1 MPRCAAPCA
10 PCRRTA
16 PRRGEDWPR
25 LLLLCVFFLLL
36 RPPPSPSRLS
46 EEEAAAGF
54 AQASR
59 DTRSGAGSGAAAPIA
74 SDAASGIAEEA
85 PVHREVDGRH
95 TAVES

>member
-16 PRRGEDWPR
+16 PRRREDR
-25 LLLLCVFFLLL
+25 SRLRHLCVVLLLH
-36 RPPPSPSRLS
+36 RPPPSPSPLS

-59 DTRSGAGSGAAAPIA
+59 DTRSGAGLGAAAPIA
-74 SDAASGIAEEA
+74 SDAASTAGEA
-85 PVHREVDGRH
+85 FVHRGVDGRRN
-95 TAVES
+95 AVES